1 MQIVL
6 KEDIDKLGRRGEVV
20 KVADGY
26 ARNYLLPL
34 GKALPAT
41 QGNLKVIERE
51 KRRYVV
57 RLTKEKEENETL
69 SSRIQALS
77 LTLVR
82 KVGEGDVLY
91 GSVTSGDIAE
101 ALSKE
106 GIVVDKR
113 RIQLGEPIKSLGIYT
128 VPIRLH
134 PEVTTEV
141 KVWVAQV
148 ALNLPP
154 GTQPEGDASYRLTA
168 DDTHLVP
175 DVDTNNNSL
184 TFAVFFVVV
193 GATFALGIASDG
205 AASLIEERQPL
216 TFLATFDN
224 VALGTF
230 DLIGRYLTYGTIVYA
245 LPGNEA
251 DPRRAEL
258 LDRLRAR
265 VRSVTFE
272 YGNTFLL
279 TAGLMNILLIL
290 DAFDIA
296 TGRKD

>member
-51 KRRYVV
+51 KRLYVV
-57 RLTKEKEENETL
+57 CLTKEKEENETL

-134 PEVTTEV
+134 PEVTAEV
-141 KVWVAQV
+141 KVWVV
-148 ALNLPP
+148 K
-154 GTQPEGDASYRLTA
+154 E
-168 DDTHLVP
+168 
-175 DVDTNNNSL
+175 
-184 TFAVFFVVV
+184 
-193 GATFALGIASDG
+193 
-205 AASLIEERQPL
+205 
-216 TFLATFDN
+216 
-224 VALGTF
+224 
-230 DLIGRYLTYGTIVYA
+230 
-245 LPGNEA
+245 
-251 DPRRAEL
+251 
-258 LDRLRAR
+258 
-265 VRSVTFE
+265 
-272 YGNTFLL
+272 
-279 TAGLMNILLIL
+279 
-290 DAFDIA
+290 
-296 TGRKD
+296 